1 MDPKA
6 QAILDFWFIETPS
19 EKRFKKDEKL
29 DQLIKEKF
37 LSDYEKASA
46 NEYDDWQDSAM
57 GSLALVILF
66 DQFSRN
72 MFRNDKKAFEQDSKS
87 RLIVHYSIKSDF
99 LKDMDQNQRF
109 FMLLPLIHSE
119 EMFDHEMA
127 YHFLDLFL
135 QEHPEIINIKKSWK
149 EHTNAIKRFS
159 RYPHR
164 NKILGREST
173 KEEIEYLNKPNS
185 SW

>member
-1 MDPKA
+1 MDLRA
-6 QAILDFWFIETPS
+6 QTILNFWFIETPS
-19 EKRFKKDEKL
+19 DKRFKKDEKF
-29 DQLIKEKF
+29 DQLIKDKF
-37 LSDYEKASA
+37 LRDHEKACL
-46 NEYDDWQDSAM
+46 NEYDEWQDTAL

-72 MFRNDKKAFEQDSKS
+72 IFRDNKRAFEQDSKT

-99 LKDMDQNQRF
+99 LNDMDQNQRF

-127 YHFLDLFL
+127 HHFLELYI
-135 QEHPEIINIKKSWK
+135 QEHPSLIEIRKSWK
-149 EHTNAIKRFS
+149 DHTKVIKKFN

-173 KEEIEYLNKPNS
+173 KEEIEFLKRPNS
-185 SW
+185 AW